1 MVNFLCVL
9 FDVRFVS
16 EARLEDIVHFA
27 TMNKKWR
34 LHKTGYIIC
43 KVHGVNGSKILM
55 ANSAFLTMIWDPSL
69 L

>member
-9 FDVRFVS
+9 FDVQFVW

-27 TMNKKWR
+27 TMNKKLR
-34 LHKTGYIIC
+34 LNKTGYIIC
-43 KVHGVNGSKILM
+43 KVNVVNGCKILM
-55 ANSAFLTMIWDPSL
+55 ASSAFLTMIWDPSL